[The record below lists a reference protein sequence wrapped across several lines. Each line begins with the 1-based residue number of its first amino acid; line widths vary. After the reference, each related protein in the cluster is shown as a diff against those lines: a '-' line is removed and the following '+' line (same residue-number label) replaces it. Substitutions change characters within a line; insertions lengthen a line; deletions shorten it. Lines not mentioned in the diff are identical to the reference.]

1 MNIGIAITKNELKFE
16 KLTSKI
22 KKTYSDFN
30 FIKLDNEEIIIEN
43 IENIDILLSYNIPKK
58 IFKKKIGNLKWIQLG
73 NAGVDNCMYD
83 EVIKSK
89 IIITNSRGI
98 NSIPVAEY
106 VMSAIL
112 FFSKNLNKCIDFKN
126 NKIWSQWEI
135 AKTNETLENKIL
147 GIIGY
152 GSIGKEIAKRAKK
165 FNMKIYATRRLQK
178 NRLSNKNVD
187 LLLPLYEID
196 YLLSH
201 SDYIVIA
208 CPLTCLTRNL
218 INKKKFNIMN
228 SNSILINV
236 SRGEIIDEK
245 ELINV
250 LINKKIKGAALDV
263 FNLEPLSKNSPLFN
277 LNNVLLSPHIAGNF
291 NNYQSNV
298 IKAFEE
304 NLNRYINHK
313 SLRNRV
319 CKKRQY

>member
-30 FIKLDNEEIIIEN
+30 FIKLDNEEKIIDN

-58 IFKKKIGNLKWIQLG
+58 IFKKNLENLKWIQLG

-187 LLLPLYEID
+187 LLLPLCEID
-196 YLLSH
+196 YLLNH

-208 CPLTCLTRNL
+208 CPLTYLTRNL
-218 INKKKFNIMN
+218 INKKKINIMN

-304 NLNRYINHK
+304 NLNRYINQK

>member
-30 FIKLDNEEIIIEN
+30 FIKLDNEEKIIDN

-187 LLLPLYEID
+187 LLLPLCEID
-196 YLLSH
+196 YLLNH

-208 CPLTCLTRNL
+208 CPLTYLTRNL
-218 INKKKFNIMN
+218 ISKKKINIMN

>member
-30 FIKLDNEEIIIEN
+30 FIKLDNEEKIIDN

-152 GSIGKEIAKRAKK
+152 GSIGKEISKRAKK

-187 LLLPLYEID
+187 LLLPLCEID
-196 YLLSH
+196 YLLNH

-208 CPLTCLTRNL
+208 CPLTYLTRNL
-218 INKKKFNIMN
+218 INKKKINIMN

>member
-30 FIKLDNEEIIIEN
+30 FIKLDNEEKIIDN

-83 EVIKSK
+83 EVVKSK

-187 LLLPLYEID
+187 LLLPLCEID
-196 YLLSH
+196 YLLNH

-208 CPLTCLTRNL
+208 CPLTYLTRNL
-218 INKKKFNIMN
+218 INKKKINIMN

-250 LINKKIKGAALDV
+250 LTNKKIKGAALDV

>member
-58 IFKKKIGNLKWIQLG
+58 IFKKNLENLKWIQLG

-187 LLLPLYEID
+187 LLLPLCEID
-196 YLLSH
+196 YLLNH

-208 CPLTCLTRNL
+208 CPLTYLTRNL
-218 INKKKFNIMN
+218 INKKKINIMN

-263 FNLEPLSKNSPLFN
+263 FNLEPLSKDSPLFN

>member
-58 IFKKKIGNLKWIQLG
+58 IFKKNLENLKWIQLG

-187 LLLPLYEID
+187 LLLPLCEID
-196 YLLSH
+196 YLLNH

-208 CPLTCLTRNL
+208 CPLTYLTRNL
-218 INKKKFNIMN
+218 INKKKINIMN

-263 FNLEPLSKNSPLFN
+263 FNLEPLSKDSPLFN

-304 NLNRYINHK
+304 NLNRYINQK

>member
-30 FIKLDNEEIIIEN
+30 FIKLDNEEKIIDN

-187 LLLPLYEID
+187 LLLPLCEID
-196 YLLSH
+196 YLLNH

-208 CPLTCLTRNL
+208 CPLTYLTRNL
-218 INKKKFNIMN
+218 INKKKINIMN

-263 FNLEPLSKNSPLFN
+263 FNLEPLSKDSPLFN

>member
-1 MNIGIAITKNELKFE
+1 MNIGIAITKNKLKFE

-22 KKTYSDFN
+22 RKKYSNFN
-30 FIKLDNEEIIIEN
+30 FIKLDSEEVIIEN
-43 IENIDILLSYNIPKK
+43 IKNIDILLSYNIPKK
-58 IFKKKIGNLKWIQLG
+58 IFKKNIKNLKWIQLG

-83 EVIKSK
+83 EVMKSK

-112 FFSKNLNKCIDFKN
+112 FFSKNLNECITFKN

-135 AKTNETLENKIL
+135 AKKNETLENKVL

-178 NRLSNKNVD
+178 SRLSNKNID
-187 LLLPLYEID
+187 LLLPLCEID

-201 SDYIVIA
+201 SDYIVIT
-208 CPLTCLTRNL
+208 CPLTYLTKNL
-218 INKKKFNIMN
+218 INKRKFNTMN
-228 SNSILINV
+228 SNSVLINV
-236 SRGEIIDEK
+236 SRGEIINEK

-263 FNLEPLSKNSPLFN
+263 FNLEPLDKDSPLFN

-298 IKAFEE
+298 INAFEE
-304 NLNRYINHK
+304 NLNRYINQK
-313 SLRNRV
+313 SLKNRV

>member
-30 FIKLDNEEIIIEN
+30 FIKLDNEEKIIDN

-187 LLLPLYEID
+187 LLLPLCEID
-196 YLLSH
+196 YLLNH

-208 CPLTCLTRNL
+208 CPLTYLTRNL
-218 INKKKFNIMN
+218 INKKKINIMN

>member
-30 FIKLDNEEIIIEN
+30 FIKLDNEEKIIDN

-187 LLLPLYEID
+187 LLLPLCEID
-196 YLLSH
+196 YLLNH

-208 CPLTCLTRNL
+208 CPLTYLTRNL
-218 INKKKFNIMN
+218 INKKN
-228 SNSILINV
+228 LI
-236 SRGEIIDEK
+236 
-245 ELINV
+245 
-250 LINKKIKGAALDV
+250 
-263 FNLEPLSKNSPLFN
+263 
-277 LNNVLLSPHIAGNF
+277 
-291 NNYQSNV
+291 
-298 IKAFEE
+298 
-304 NLNRYINHK
+304 
-313 SLRNRV
+313 
-319 CKKRQY
+319 

>member
-187 LLLPLYEID
+187 LLLPLCEID
-196 YLLSH
+196 YLLNH

-208 CPLTCLTRNL
+208 CPLTYLTRNL
-218 INKKKFNIMN
+218 INKKKINIMN

>member
-30 FIKLDNEEIIIEN
+30 FIKLDNEEKIIDN

-187 LLLPLYEID
+187 LLLPLCEID
-196 YLLSH
+196 YLLNH

-208 CPLTCLTRNL
+208 CPLTYLTRNL
-218 INKKKFNIMN
+218 INKKKINIMN

-250 LINKKIKGAALDV
+250 LTNKKIKGAALDV
-263 FNLEPLSKNSPLFN
+263 FNLEPLSKDSPLFN

>member
-30 FIKLDNEEIIIEN
+30 FIKLDNEEKIIDN

-187 LLLPLYEID
+187 LLLPLCEID
-196 YLLSH
+196 YLLNH

-208 CPLTCLTRNL
+208 CPLTYLTRNL
-218 INKKKFNIMN
+218 INKNKFNIMN

-263 FNLEPLSKNSPLFN
+263 FNLEPLSKDSPLFN

>member
-30 FIKLDNEEIIIEN
+30 FIKLDNEEKIIDN

-112 FFSKNLNKCIDFKN
+112 FFSKNLNKCIEFKN

-187 LLLPLYEID
+187 LLLPLCEID
-196 YLLSH
+196 YLLNH

-208 CPLTCLTRNL
+208 CPLTYLTRNL

-263 FNLEPLSKNSPLFN
+263 FNLEPLSKDSPLFN

>member
-58 IFKKKIGNLKWIQLG
+58 IFKKNLENLKWIQLG

-187 LLLPLYEID
+187 LLLPIHEID
-196 YLLSH
+196 YLLNH

-208 CPLTCLTRNL
+208 CPLTYLTRNL
-218 INKKKFNIMN
+218 INKNKFNIMN

-263 FNLEPLSKNSPLFN
+263 FNLEPLSKDSPLFN

>member
-30 FIKLDNEEIIIEN
+30 FIKLDNEEKIIDN

-187 LLLPLYEID
+187 LLLPLCEID
-196 YLLSH
+196 YLLNH

-208 CPLTCLTRNL
+208 CPLTYLTRNL
-218 INKKKFNIMN
+218 INKKKINIMN

-250 LINKKIKGAALDV
+250 LTNKKIKGAALDV

>member
-22 KKTYSDFN
+22 KKTYSDLN
-30 FIKLDNEEIIIEN
+30 FIKLDNEEKIIDN

-187 LLLPLYEID
+187 LLLPLCEID
-196 YLLSH
+196 YLLNH

-208 CPLTCLTRNL
+208 CPLTYLTRNL
-218 INKKKFNIMN
+218 INKNKFNIMN

-263 FNLEPLSKNSPLFN
+263 FNLEPLSKDSPLFN

>member
-30 FIKLDNEEIIIEN
+30 FIKLDNEEKIIEN

-58 IFKKKIGNLKWIQLG
+58 IFKKKIANLKWIQLG

-187 LLLPLYEID
+187 LLLPLCEID
-196 YLLSH
+196 YLLNH

-208 CPLTCLTRNL
+208 CPLTYLTRNL
-218 INKKKFNIMN
+218 INKKKINIMN

-263 FNLEPLSKNSPLFN
+263 FNLEPLSKDSPLFN

>member
-22 KKTYSDFN
+22 KKIYSNFN

-58 IFKKKIGNLKWIQLG
+58 IFKKNLENLKWIQLG

-187 LLLPLYEID
+187 LLLPLCEID
-196 YLLSH
+196 YLLNH

-208 CPLTCLTRNL
+208 CPLTYLTRNL
-218 INKKKFNIMN
+218 INKKKINIMN

-263 FNLEPLSKNSPLFN
+263 FNLEPLSKDSPLFN

-291 NNYQSNV
+291 NDYQSNV
-298 IKAFEE
+298 INAFEE

-313 SLRNRV
+313 PLRNRV

>member
-30 FIKLDNEEIIIEN
+30 FIKLDNEEKIIDN

-135 AKTNETLENKIL
+135 AKTNETLEDKIL

-165 FNMKIYATRRLQK
+165 FNMKIYATKRLQK

-187 LLLPLYEID
+187 LLLPLCEID
-196 YLLSH
+196 YLLNH

-208 CPLTCLTRNL
+208 CPLTYLTRNL
-218 INKKKFNIMN
+218 INKKKINIIN

-263 FNLEPLSKNSPLFN
+263 FNLEPLSKDSPLFN

>member
-30 FIKLDNEEIIIEN
+30 FIKLDNEEKIIDN

-58 IFKKKIGNLKWIQLG
+58 IFKKNLENLKWIQLG

-187 LLLPLYEID
+187 LLLPIHEID
-196 YLLSH
+196 YLLNH

-208 CPLTCLTRNL
+208 CPLTYLTRNL
-218 INKKKFNIMN
+218 INKKKINIMN

-263 FNLEPLSKNSPLFN
+263 FNLEPLSKDSPLFN

-304 NLNRYINHK
+304 NLNRYINQK